1 MRDRFG
7 IGSVRETSVWIG
19 DDMGA
24 PNDNS
29 VNLGLLMEIAQ
40 THQKLA
46 EATLQRL
53 EEYTRGLDA
62 VVRSEIRRTLIDELR
77 GVHVEAKRAT
87 DALQRVQRAA
97 NVRVALWSL
106 LVPILS
112 ATAAS
117 AAVLLTVHLIMKGH

>member
-1 MRDRFG
+1 
-7 IGSVRETSVWIG
+7 
-19 DDMGA
+19 MGA